1 MTNKILGYDWEDI
14 QAMQQGTYQRETL
27 PNEIVKPV
35 ARQEDVALLENN
47 GLKWLEAK
55 CYYGTIDRL
64 KTSGLL

>member
-35 ARQEDVALLENN
+35 ATQEDIELLESE
-47 GLKWLEAK
+47 GLAWIESQGL
-55 CYYGTIDRL
+55 YGIIDRL